1 MKKQLKN
8 NLLKFKR
15 KMDNKEFNFVISL
28 LKNQKQFKSNKSFS
42 TNDNLAFHI
51 KTKNDDIKF
60 PEITPMNKTTTQNLF
75 RPSKNI
81 IENNNNDLSSRS
93 KKPNKNLKYDNNIS
107 TLYNIL
113 PYYQSKPT
121 FSFKK
126 FKEISYLK
134 NLISKYF

>member
-1 MKKQLKN
+1 
-8 NLLKFKR
+8 
-15 KMDNKEFNFVISL
+15 MDNKEFNFVISL

-81 IENNNNDLSSRS
+81 IENKD
-93 KKPNKNLKYDNNIS
+93 
-107 TLYNIL
+107 T
-113 PYYQSKPT
+113 
-121 FSFKK
+121 
-126 FKEISYLK
+126 ISYKLRRKKSQKMCKTILK
-134 NLISKYF
+134 N

>member
-60 PEITPMNKTTTQNLF
+60 PESTPMNKTTTQNLF
-75 RPSKNI
+75 R
-81 IENNNNDLSSRS
+81 NND
-93 KKPNKNLKYDNNIS
+93 
-107 TLYNIL
+107 
-113 PYYQSKPT
+113 
-121 FSFKK
+121 
-126 FKEISYLK
+126 E
-134 NLISKYF
+134 